1 MRPYAADFGQGP
13 SFRSAICRELH
24 LIPSKAVADNKLDIS
39 VIKHSIPSEIEGI
52 EYANYLLFKGLTA
65 TDLKGDRTCGN
76 DILREA
82 PWESRHLIQD
92 FNNSHKGKGV
102 RNEIKMK
109 AKGKKVPERKDAFK
123 RRPDRGVVLTTG
135 NYNETFTR
143 GTSKTSRSDAA
154 KDSGKTVRHSASYNE
169 MSLPREE

>member
-52 EYANYLLFKGLTA
+52 EYTNYLLFKGLTT

-82 PWESRHLIQD
+82 PWERTSETKPQGRL
-92 FNNSHKGKGV
+92 
-102 RNEIKMK
+102 
-109 AKGKKVPERKDAFK
+109 RKQASD
-123 RRPDRGVVLTTG
+123 
-135 NYNETFTR
+135 TR
-143 GTSKTSRSDAA
+143 FQQ
-154 KDSGKTVRHSASYNE
+154 
-169 MSLPREE
+169 